1 MGAAEF
7 GHLVRAGIDA
17 AGLSQG
23 AVGRRV
29 TKRLA
34 DDRGLDATQV
44 RLVMEGRRR
53 LDHDLVG
60 AFVEVLGLDPAE
72 AWHAAGLW
80 PPGLE
85 EGDYRDFV
93 TAGGTRTAEL
103 PGPFTSRLAG
113 SAGRRLALVPD
124 DQGRAA

>member
-17 AGLSQG
+17 TGLSQG

-85 EGDYRDFV
+85 ADDYRDFV

-103 PGPFTSRLAG
+103 PGPFTSRTAVFPARRLRLVTPAG
-113 SAGRRLALVPD
+113 SAA
-124 DQGRAA
+124 